1 MLILVL
7 CICFPV
13 LMCVLTQ
20 VALNKAYV
28 ESLDS
33 ASELLRGTMTD
44 HDSLHQEVCLNLEIT
59 LSCQERK
66 DTQKVAMF
74 CSVPRVCKM
83 SYSPQLKTAR
93 RLLQRATPI
102 LVKLNEKAANA
113 IGERDQHLSE
123 RDQAVEEREQV

>member
-33 ASELLRGTMTD
+33 ASELLRGTMSD
-44 HDSLHQEVCLNLEIT
+44 HDSLHQEVCLNLETT

-66 DTQKVAMF
+66 EKTPKRLQCFVLYH
-74 CSVPRVCKM
+74 VCV
-83 SYSPQLKTAR
+83 R
-93 RLLQRATPI
+93 CHI
-102 LVKLNEKAANA
+102 LP
-113 IGERDQHLSE
+113 S
-123 RDQAVEEREQV
+123 